1 MRKAGITMAKCYATG
16 KTTKFG
22 NNVSHSH
29 KRTNKKMKANLK
41 RVRIIE
47 NGTIKHEWVS
57 TSALRSGL
65 VERA

>member
-1 MRKAGITMAKCYATG
+1 MAKCYVTG
-16 KTTKFG
+16 KTTRFG

-41 RVRIIE
+41 KVRIIE
-47 NGTIKHEWVS
+47 NGASKRVWVS
-57 TSALRSGL
+57 TRALRSGL